1 MSKYDDIINLDRP
14 ISKTHK
20 AMSREMRAAQFA
32 PFSAL
37 TGYNEAIKES
47 SRLTDKKIEI
57 SDGIKEIISDKLNY
71 ISKNIKEIGEI
82 KITYFIQ
89 DLLKS
94 GGRYTDLVCVV
105 KKIDTNNRLIYTTDG
120 VKILFDDVLDISG
133 DVFNYLEM

>member
-47 SRLTDKKIEI
+47 SRLTDKKIETCE
-57 SDGIKEIISDKLNY
+57 GIKEIINDKLNY
-71 ISKNIKEIGEI
+71 IAKNIKEVGEM
-82 KITYFIQ
+82 KITYFMK
-89 DLLKS
+89 DSLKS
-94 GGRYTDLVCVV
+94 GGKYINLVCNV
-105 KKIDTNNRLIYTTDG
+105 KKIDINNKLIYTGDG
-120 VKILFDDVLDISG
+120 KKILFDDVLDISG